1 MNQPSARAA
10 ALSLLQHV
18 LDQRLTLDEAR
29 ARIPL
34 PKSAPDQRFA
44 ELLALTVLR
53 HRGQIDAILAPMLA
67 KPLPPKRAAVSH
79 ALRLGVA
86 QLLLLETPAHAA
98 IHETVGLL
106 KSGKDRGLTGLVNAV
121 LQRVGRERPALPHPI
136 ANVPDWL
143 ATRWYEAYGEDAV
156 RRIAEVAA
164 TRPPLDLNGSTACEG
179 AITLD
184 ASITRLPADHPP
196 VEHLPGF
203 AEGAFFVQDWAASF
217 PVRMLGDVQGLHV
230 LDACAAPGGKTLQ
243 LARAGAS
250 VTALDRSAPRL
261 ARLRENLARM
271 QLTAEI
277 VTADALTWQP
287 DAPFDAVLLDAPCT
301 ATGTWRRH
309 PEVLATLTP
318 ADITE
323 LASLQRALLARAW
336 SWLKPG
342 GRLVYC
348 TCSLEPEEGED
359 QAHWFAGTH
368 ADATPLTPT
377 SAIPADYFIAPHVLR
392 TRPDYA
398 AAHHGMD
405 GFFAMGWQ
413 KRSR

>member
-1 MNQPSARAA
+1 MARPPRSARARRPRRKGD
-10 ALSLLQHV
+10 V
-18 LDQRLTLDEAR
+18 
-29 ARIPL
+29 
-34 PKSAPDQRFA
+34 
-44 ELLALTVLR
+44 
-53 HRGQIDAILAPMLA
+53 
-67 KPLPPKRAAVSH
+67 
-79 ALRLGVA
+79 
-86 QLLLLETPAHAA
+86 AA
-98 IHETVGLL
+98 IGHQSRHIQPVAPHVEIAAIARL
-106 KSGKDRGLTGLVNAV
+106 DRAV
-121 LQRVGRERPALPHPI
+121 
-136 ANVPDWL
+136 D
-143 ATRWYEAYGEDAV
+143 
-156 RRIAEVAA
+156 
-164 TRPPLDLNGSTACEG
+164 RPPAQ
-179 AITLD
+179 
-184 ASITRLPADHPP
+184 P
-196 VEHLPGF
+196 
-203 AEGAFFVQDWAASF
+203 
-217 PVRMLGDVQGLHV
+217 
-230 LDACAAPGGKTLQ
+230 
-243 LARAGAS
+243 
-250 VTALDRSAPRL
+250 LDRSAPRL

-287 DAPFDAVLLDAPCT
+287 DAPFDAALLDAPCT

-336 SWLKPG
+336 RWLKPG

-359 QAHWFAGTH
+359 QAHWFAETH